1 MIYGQERGLDC
12 EGLEEEGLKASQPQ
26 KQEWNWILAY
36 VAPRNQRKYEW
47 RPFHVTEP

>member
-1 MIYGQERGLDC
+1 MIYWQERGLDW

-26 KQEWNWILAY
+26 KQEWNWILTY
-36 VAPRNQRKYEW
+36 VALRNQRKDEY